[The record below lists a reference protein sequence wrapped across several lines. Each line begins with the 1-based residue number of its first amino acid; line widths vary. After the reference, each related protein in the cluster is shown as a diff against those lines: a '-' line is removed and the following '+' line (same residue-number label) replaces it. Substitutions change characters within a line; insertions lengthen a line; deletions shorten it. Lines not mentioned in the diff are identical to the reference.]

1 MTVSSSTAVTVPRSS
16 RSRLRPFRLRAW
28 GLAVVWLFVLANLFL
43 LLWMVLSSLR
53 DTGDIFAHPW
63 SLPSSVQLSNY
74 AVAFDSGFG
83 RATLNSIL
91 VSVSAAVV
99 SVAVAAPAAYVLSRR
114 LSSAAGPLTTL
125 FVLGLGVPGQV
136 LLIPVFFMF
145 SKIDLVDSL
154 PGLCAVYVGL
164 SMPFTVFLLTG
175 FFRSLPQEVEEAAAL
190 DGASPART
198 FWQIVLPLAR
208 SGMITAFLLQFINN
222 WNETLFSLALVQS
235 DDKYTLPLALARFI
249 GEQQYK
255 GADWGGMF
263 AGLCLIVAPM
273 LVLYGWLSQRIISGM
288 TLGIGK

>member
-1 MTVSSSTAVTVPRSS
+1 MSLSPSTAADAS
-16 RSRLRPFRLRAW
+16 RSPSLPRPRLRPF
-28 GLAVVWLFVLANLFL
+28 GLGLVWLFVLANLFL

-53 DTGDIFAHPW
+53 DTADIFAHPW
-63 SLPSSVQLSNY
+63 SLPGSVQLSNY
-74 AVAFDSGFG
+74 VTAFDSGFG
-83 RATLNSIL
+83 RAAWNSVL
-91 VSVSAAVV
+91 VSVSAALA
-99 SVAVAAPAAYVLSRR
+99 SVALAAPAAYALSRR

-136 LLIPVFFMF
+136 LLIPVFLML
-145 SKIDLVDSL
+145 SEVDLVDSL
-154 PGLCAVYVGL
+154 PGLCAAYIGL

-235 DDKYTLPLALARFI
+235 NDNYTLPLALARFI

>member
-1 MTVSSSTAVTVPRSS
+1 MTVPSPATVDIPRSS
-16 RSRLRPFRLRAW
+16 PFRPRPRLRPF
-28 GLAVVWLFVLANLFL
+28 GLALVWLFVLANLFL

-53 DTGDIFAHPW
+53 DTSDIFAHPW
-63 SLPSSVQLSNY
+63 SLPTAVQLSNY

-83 RATLNSIL
+83 RATVNSIL
-91 VSVSAAVV
+91 VSVSAALL
-99 SVAVAAPAAYVLSRR
+99 SVMLAAPAAYALSRR
-114 LSSAAGPLTTL
+114 LSGAAGPLTTL

-145 SKIDLVDSL
+145 SEVGLVDSL
-154 PGLCAVYVGL
+154 PGLCAAYIGL

-222 WNETLFSLALVQS
+222 WNETLFSLALVQTNEN
-235 DDKYTLPLALARFI
+235 YTLPLALARFI